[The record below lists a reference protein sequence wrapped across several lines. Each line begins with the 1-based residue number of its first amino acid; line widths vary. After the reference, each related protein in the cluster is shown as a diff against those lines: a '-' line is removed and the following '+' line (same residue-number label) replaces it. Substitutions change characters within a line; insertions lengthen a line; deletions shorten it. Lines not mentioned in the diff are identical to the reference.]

1 MAKCGAVVYA
11 SRNTVNKAQTPPYMK
26 RGSCI
31 SPLRPDKEHAI
42 LEFLLFYVY
51 TTAIIIQSVF
61 NKYKIKS
68 FEVSIM
74 WFGVIVEE
82 WKGIRTVFVDV

>member
-1 MAKCGAVVYA
+1 
-11 SRNTVNKAQTPPYMK
+11 MK

-74 WFGVIVEE
+74 WFGNSRRMERESDRVCGWVTPPL
-82 WKGIRTVFVDV
+82 RFPALYMV